1 MNEFTFCGYTHK
13 ELVNGNG
20 HKVVFRLKD
29 SYVQEGEIYVDEF
42 CDIYILSNEISL
54 KGHERGTRIE
64 WRYDWLIFNPY
75 QSSLYDNRE
84 NIFEYLCI
92 VKNGAEDWEFK
103 IIKKADKSYTVD
115 AVDSKSGALL
125 RHLFNFKKDIGISLC
140 SYADFTKYGE
150 YKESKRLFDKDGYF
164 KVSK

>member
-54 KGHERGTRIE
+54 KGLVRGTRIE
-64 WRYDWLIFNPY
+64 WRYDWLIFNHRLLDH
-75 QSSLYDNRE
+75 SFNKE

-92 VKNGAEDWEFK
+92 VKKEAEDWEFK
-103 IIKKADKSYTVD
+103 IIKKADNSYTVA
-115 AVDSKSGALL
+115 AVDSKSGESL
-125 RHLFNFKKDIGISLC
+125 RHLFHFNKDIGISLC